1 MGIEG
6 FSHVGVCC
14 SDLERST
21 RFYVEVLGFEPVFTM
36 EFGDELAATME
47 HTGEPMRFESRM
59 LRRGDLRLELLHW
72 LEPGADGSRERRAMT
87 QFGMTHLC
95 FRVDDVEDL
104 TALAEQHG
112 GTVHRHTLS
121 ELPGAG
127 VGGKAVKLMYLTDP
141 DGVRIECMSGT
152 PDLG

>member
-21 RFYVEVLGFEPVFTM
+21 RFYTEVLGFQPLFTM
-36 EFGDELAATME
+36 EMGDEVAPTME
-47 HTGEPMRFESRM
+47 HNGIRFESRM
-59 LRRGDLRLELLHW
+59 LRRGDVRLELLHW
-72 LEPGADGSRERRAMT
+72 LEPEAGGDRTRRPMT

-95 FRVDDVEDL
+95 FRVDDVDDL
-104 TALAEQHG
+104 AELAEQNG
-112 GTVHRHTLS
+112 GAVHRHTLS

-141 DGVRIECMSGT
+141 DGVRIECMSGA